1 MRSRRASAA
10 RRGKGP
16 KAVIGQKAGYI
27 TADTL
32 QSKVFICP
40 LAAEVRRDCSAIRA
54 GMSVVTRAQSS
65 TPVVRPEAPV
75 RTLQPALR
83 QVGKVSRISSKK
95 RHE

>member
-10 RRGKGP
+10 GRGKGP
-16 KAVIGQKAGYI
+16 EAVIGQKAGNI

-40 LAAEVRRDCSAIRA
+40 LAAEVHRDCSVIRA
-54 GMSVVTRAQSS
+54 GMSVVRRAQSA

-75 RTLQPALR
+75 RTLHPALR
-83 QVGKVSRISSKK
+83 QVGRVSRLSSKE